1 MEILYYIKIKY
12 YIPIYNRQQIYVNS
26 GKLLKQD
33 KLCGYFVCNVSCP
46 SRFLCSNLFIVVMT
60 VYINLMQPHLK
71 HRSDFTTCMS
81 PPAPSTSIVI
91 PQCTCT
97 QGKHWIIIRMRS
109 VRKCL
114 FEIVL
119 SPVFF
124 LSHTWVQ
131 EKSESFNSL
140 VFLFNQKGKWSIGT
154 RCNTCLKSN
163 FFYHVWNDSHFTA
176 YLCCKRISY
185 VLHVQFCKSHKKW
198 TIGFCLKQ
206 EQKKNLKKRNVLP
219 VCSINSIAFILF
231 TKSQSCFH
239 FHVFSWFQILEA
251 PYFACTEIVSCFSFF
266 FSSCHFGFSP
276 YKQFIITSVVC

>member
-12 YIPIYNRQQIYVNS
+12 YIPIYNRQHKYVNS

-114 FEIVL
+114 FEIVI
-119 SPVFF
+119 SPVSFSLSYLGVGKEILNLLTLLYSSLIRRESGPQGQDVILNLFKIKFF
-124 LSHTWVQ
+124 LPCLERQ
-131 EKSESFNSL
+131 SFHS
-140 VFLFNQKGKWSIGT
+140 VF
-154 RCNTCLKSN
+154 
-163 FFYHVWNDSHFTA
+163 
-176 YLCCKRISY
+176 
-185 VLHVQFCKSHKKW
+185 VL
-198 TIGFCLKQ
+198 
-206 EQKKNLKKRNVLP
+206 
-219 VCSINSIAFILF
+219 
-231 TKSQSCFH
+231 
-239 FHVFSWFQILEA
+239 
-251 PYFACTEIVSCFSFF
+251 
-266 FSSCHFGFSP
+266 
-276 YKQFIITSVVC
+276 